1 MRQRNCVKRKELIV
15 NSRRKMSM
23 RNSGET
29 RILNQFGIPDFASR
43 NMNVEQRKDF
53 SFGNDKLDVVKV
65 SRLASKTDL
74 MSARQR
80 AKQRMIARLE
90 TL

>member
-1 MRQRNCVKRKELIV
+1 LKELEKFMV
-15 NSRRKMSM
+15 YADNGSM
-23 RNSGET
+23 LVGVGQ
-29 RILNQFGIPDFASR
+29 LCLQP
-43 NMNVEQRKDF
+43 VEMGTNGKCVQ
-53 SFGNDKLDVVKV
+53 SNTLEIKLDVVKV

>member
-1 MRQRNCVKRKELIV
+1 
-15 NSRRKMSM
+15 
-23 RNSGET
+23 
-29 RILNQFGIPDFASR
+29 
-43 NMNVEQRKDF
+43 MNVEQRKDF
-53 SFGNDKLDVVKV
+53 SFGNDKLDVAKV